1 MDRTSALVALN
12 GKIMAAYSRRTI
24 EALRATLPLRL
35 ALPHLEPVLALNL
48 DKEVRKDALVIRR
61 AGEALTA
68 GSPPGRE
75 AIQQLFDATR
85 AIDRMF
91 LERVGAFPVR
101 IVIRYEEIAPVRM
114 QRIESLLRA
123 AYRIL
128 AEWRAG
134 VGLRA
139 ALRAT
144 YPQPDLYRLLHE
156 MLRLYAIETRA
167 LSRSVRLPA
176 LLAPVRERV
185 AQNLFATMNDAAT
198 RLAAEL
204 ARTVYRSD
212 RDSLTHQRPAG

>member
-1 MDRTSALVALN
+1 MDRTHALAALN

-24 EALRATLPLRL
+24 EALRAALPLRV

-48 DKEVRKDALVIRR
+48 DKEVRKDALVIGR

-68 GSPPGRE
+68 GSPPGGE

-85 AIDRMF
+85 AVDRMF
-91 LERVGAFPVR
+91 LDRVGAFPVR

-114 QRIESLLRA
+114 ERIERLLRA

-128 AEWRAG
+128 VAWHAG
-134 VGLRA
+134 MGLRA

-144 YPQPDLYRLLHE
+144 YPRPDLDRLLHE

-176 LLAPVRERV
+176 LLTPVREHV
-185 AQNLFATMNDAAT
+185 AQGLFTIMNDVAA
-198 RLAAEL
+198 RLTTEL
-204 ARTVYRSD
+204 VRTVYRSD
-212 RDSLTHQRPAG
+212 RDARRRDGPAG

>member
-1 MDRTSALVALN
+1 MDRTHVLAALN

-24 EALRATLPLRL
+24 KALRAALPLRL

-48 DKEVRKDALVIRR
+48 DKEVRKDALVIGC

-75 AIQQLFDATR
+75 AIRQLFDATR
-85 AIDRMF
+85 AVDRMF

-101 IVIRYEEIAPVRM
+101 IVIPYEEIAPVRM
-114 QRIESLLRA
+114 ERIERLLRA

-128 AEWRAG
+128 AAWRTG

-144 YPQPDLYRLLHE
+144 YPQPDLNRLLHE
-156 MLRLYAIETRA
+156 MLRLYAIETNS

-176 LLAPVRERV
+176 LLTPLRERV
-185 AQNLFATMNDAAT
+185 AQSVFTIMNEVATGLT
-198 RLAAEL
+198 AEL
-204 ARTVYRSD
+204 VRMVYRSD
-212 RDSLTHQRPAG
+212 RGARRRDGPTG